1 MANKSQLPGIEV
13 LNDYLLMTAWHADES
28 LEEAFWFFKMNAI
41 PAECHVFANFDRFAV
56 AVGNPEWAN
65 RMMHAL
71 SAQDDDVAE
80 AV

>member
-28 LEEAFWFFKMNAI
+28 LEEAFWFFKMNAL
-41 PAECHVFANFDRFAV
+41 PADCHVFADFDRSAV

>member
-1 MANKSQLPGIEV
+1 
-13 LNDYLLMTAWHADES
+13 
-28 LEEAFWFFKMNAI
+28 MNAL
-41 PAECHVFANFDRFAV
+41 PADCHVFADFDRSAV